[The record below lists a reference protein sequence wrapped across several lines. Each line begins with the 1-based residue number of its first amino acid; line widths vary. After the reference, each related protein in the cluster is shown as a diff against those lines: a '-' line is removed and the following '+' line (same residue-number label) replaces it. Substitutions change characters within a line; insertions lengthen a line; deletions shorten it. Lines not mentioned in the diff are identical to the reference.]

1 MDMIP
6 RVIVYDAVSLDGRTI
21 GLDVDKELYN
31 EIASKWDLDAVLMG
45 SNTVLAELN
54 AKPGEVRG
62 ESKKPQIDPEDER
75 PLLVVPDSRGQIRVW
90 DEVREMPYF
99 RDILVLCSRSTPQ
112 EYLDFLEKRYVK
124 HMVIGY
130 QEVDLGAALN
140 ELNVQFGVKSL
151 RVDSGGVLNGV
162 LFREGLVDEVN
173 VLIHPELVGGKS
185 SSSIFPASE
194 LNPSGGSKVQ
204 LVLVHVENLKTNFV
218 WLQYRVFK

>member
-1 MDMIP
+1 
-6 RVIVYDAVSLDGRTI
+6 
-21 GLDVDKELYN
+21 
-31 EIASKWDLDAVLMG
+31 
-45 SNTVLAELN
+45 
-54 AKPGEVRG
+54 
-62 ESKKPQIDPEDER
+62 
-75 PLLVVPDSRGQIRVW
+75 
-90 DEVREMPYF
+90 MPYF

-112 EYLDFLEKRYVK
+112 EYLDFLEERYLK

-130 QEVDLGAALN
+130 QKVDLGAALN

-204 LVLVHVENLKTNFV
+204 PVLVKVENLKANFV
-218 WLQYRVFK
+218 WLQYSVFK

>member
-1 MDMIP
+1 MIP

-62 ESKKPQIDPEDER
+62 ESRKPQIDPNDER

-90 DEVREMPYF
+90 NEVREMPYF

-112 EYLDFLEKRYVK
+112 EYLDFLEERYVK

-130 QEVDLGAALN
+130 HEVDLGAALN

-162 LFREGLVDEVN
+162 LLREGLVDEVN
-173 VLIHPELVGGKS
+173 VLIHPELLGGKS

-194 LNPSGGSKVQ
+194 LNPSGGSTVQ
-204 LVLVHVENLKTNFV
+204 LVLVKVENPKTNFV

>member
-62 ESKKPQIDPEDER
+62 EGKKPQIDPDDER

-112 EYLDFLEKRYVK
+112 EYLDFLEERYVK

-194 LNPSGGSKVQ
+194 LNPSGGSTVQ
-204 LVLVHVENLKTNFV
+204 LVLVHVENLKANFV

>member
-1 MDMIP
+1 M
-6 RVIVYDAVSLDGRTI
+6 
-21 GLDVDKELYN
+21 
-31 EIASKWDLDAVLMG
+31 
-45 SNTVLAELN
+45 
-54 AKPGEVRG
+54 
-62 ESKKPQIDPEDER
+62 
-75 PLLVVPDSRGQIRVW
+75 
-90 DEVREMPYF
+90 REMPYF

-112 EYLDFLEKRYVK
+112 EYLDFLEERYLK

-130 QEVDLGAALN
+130 QKVDLGAALN

-204 LVLVHVENLKTNFV
+204 PVLVKVENLKANFV
-218 WLQYRVFK
+218 WLQYSVFK

>member
-1 MDMIP
+1 MIP

-54 AKPGEVRG
+54 AQPGEVRG

-75 PLLVVPDSRGQIRVW
+75 PLLVVPDSKGQIRVW
-90 DEVREMPYF
+90 NEVREMPYF

-112 EYLDFLEKRYVK
+112 EYLDFLEEMYVK

-140 ELNVQFGVKSL
+140 ELNVQFGIKSL

-173 VLIHPELVGGKS
+173 VLIHPELLGGKS

-194 LNPSGGSKVQ
+194 LNPSGGSTVQ
-204 LVLVHVENLKTNFV
+204 LVLVKVENPKANFV

>member
-1 MDMIP
+1 MIP

-54 AKPGEVRG
+54 AQPGEVRG

-75 PLLVVPDSRGQIRVW
+75 PLLVVPDSKGQIRVW
-90 DEVREMPYF
+90 NEVREMPYF

-112 EYLDFLEKRYVK
+112 EYLDFLEEMYVK

-173 VLIHPELVGGKS
+173 VLIHPELLGGKS

-194 LNPSGGSKVQ
+194 LNPSGGSTVQ
-204 LVLVHVENLKTNFV
+204 LVLVKVENPKANFV